1 MPFQFQSRRRTYPT
15 DNPRVARI
23 LVAAKRV
30 FLRDG
35 AAIFSGRTV
44 AREAKVSLGSL
55 QHFFPTMEGLLVAML
70 EYVTNEYDE
79 AYNRAFERLPFN
91 GEARLRAALDYL
103 ISDIWRPETRSFFF
117 GLWALSC
124 HNRFAERIMN
134 EMYAYHWGNVAT
146 FVGAARPNLSEEQC
160 KAVSM
165 QIAAYIDGL
174 MLFTGRGAKRGV
186 SRREFHDMVVET
198 VLRLISIDGAA
209 AGQILPIHIVEAR
222 PGVTVV
228 SQVGA

>member
-1 MPFQFQSRRRTYPT
+1 MPFQFQRRRRAYPA
-15 DNPRVARI
+15 DNPRVVRI

-55 QHFFPTMEGLLVAML
+55 QHFFPTMEGLLV
-70 EYVTNEYDE
+70 TNEYDE
-79 AYNRAFERLPFN
+79 AYERAFQRLPFN
-91 GEARLRAALDYL
+91 GEARLRAAIDYL

-124 HNRFAERIMN
+124 HNRFAERMMN
-134 EMYAYHWGNVAT
+134 EMYAYHCGNVAA
-146 FVGAARPNLSEEQC
+146 FVGAARPDLSEKEC
-160 KAVSM
+160 KAVAM

-186 SRREFHDMVVET
+186 SRQEFHDMVVAS
-198 VLRLISIDGAA
+198 VLRLISINGATDSDTTDA
-209 AGQILPIHIVEAR
+209 VKTELH
-222 PGVTVV
+222 
-228 SQVGA
+228 

>member
-1 MPFQFQSRRRTYPT
+1 MPFQFQRRRRAYPA
-15 DNPRVARI
+15 DSPRVVRI

-79 AYNRAFERLPFN
+79 AYERAFRRLPFN
-91 GEARLRAALDYL
+91 GEARLRAAIDYL

-134 EMYAYHWGNVAT
+134 EMYAYHCGNVAA
-146 FVGAARPNLSEEQC
+146 FVGAARPNLSEKEC

-186 SRREFHDMVVET
+186 SRQEFHDMVVAS
-198 VLRLISIDGAA
+198 VLRLISINGATDSEPTTHA
-209 AGQILPIHIVEAR
+209 VKTELRLQAETADR
-222 PGVTVV
+222 
-228 SQVGA
+228 